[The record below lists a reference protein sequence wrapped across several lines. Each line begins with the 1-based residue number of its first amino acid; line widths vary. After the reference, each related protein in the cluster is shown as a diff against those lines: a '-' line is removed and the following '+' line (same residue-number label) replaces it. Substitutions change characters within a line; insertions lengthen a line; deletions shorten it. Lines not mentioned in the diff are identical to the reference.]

1 MLSLLKTLT
10 ISLEQAINYDE
21 VYCIGVYWVNIQ
33 RKPTILPKY
42 DLWILIFL
50 NICLYL
56 GLFGV
61 MMQLS
66 GEVVCFL
73 SAYNEPNVLYSVL
86 SLINLL

>member
-1 MLSLLKTLT
+1 MVPLLKTHS
-10 ISLEQAINYDE
+10 ISLEQTINYDE

-33 RKPTILPKY
+33 IKPAMLPKY
-42 DLWILIFL
+42 DLWILIFF

-61 MMQLS
+61 MLQLS

-73 SAYNEPNVLYSVL
+73 
-86 SLINLL
+86 